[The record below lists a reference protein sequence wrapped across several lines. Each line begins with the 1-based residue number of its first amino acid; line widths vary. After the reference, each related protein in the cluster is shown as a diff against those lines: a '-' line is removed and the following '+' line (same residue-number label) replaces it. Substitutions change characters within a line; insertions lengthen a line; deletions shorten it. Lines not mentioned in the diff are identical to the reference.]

1 MRRLSFALL
10 LVAVALFA
18 RAATAEQWR
27 VAIGVHDQVASR
39 KGQPTGGLAGFNEV
53 MAREICRRAGV
64 DCVFS
69 SLEFKGVFDG
79 VANGECQ
86 LGFGNFLR
94 TPERE
99 QRVAF
104 SAPIWRSSSRLIGTL
119 ATAKRFAPEAGT
131 EVMLER
137 LVGARIIAVTGT
149 VQYRYLQTH
158 AAERGLSIVDK
169 SVLQDAAAS
178 LLSDEADFLLAP
190 ALSGYALIS
199 SLPDGKLQFI
209 GPAVAEH
216 GLGGSVHVA
225 LPKGNA
231 AVQKAVDRAI
241 AAIRADGTYQRIVR
255 QFFPFSLD

>member
-1 MRRLSFALL
+1 MRRFSFVLF
-10 LVAVALFA
+10 LVAVALLA
-18 RAATAEQWR
+18 RPATAEQWR
-27 VAIGVHDQVASR
+27 VAIGVYDKAAIR
-39 KGQPTGGLAGFNEV
+39 KGQATGGLAEFNEAL
-53 MAREICRRAGV
+53 AREICRRAGV
-64 DCVFS
+64 DCVFA
-69 SLEFKGVFDG
+69 SLEFKGIFDG
-79 VANGECQ
+79 VATGEYQ

-119 ATAKRFAPEAGT
+119 ATAKRFAPEVGP
-131 EVMLER
+131 EVTLER

-149 VQYRYLQTH
+149 AQHRYLQTH
-158 AAERGLSIVDK
+158 AAERGLRIVDT
-169 SVLQDAAAS
+169 SVLQEAVAS

-216 GLGGSVHVA
+216 SLGGSVHIA